1 MLSLSDFYHLPQLDP
16 LIHQMVSE
24 PAGLLLIAGLDSR
37 PIQGKAAGFLP
48 SGRQSLLGIL
58 VDEILSTHAT
68 KRCIVVTAEKDLL
81 RVPRQFKRRVQV
93 ELIKAHQ
100 DYPERIAAAV
110 QDQPGLLVID
120 ELSQESVLPAFEAA
134 RQGLRVLS
142 QYDTIFCG
150 SEVTRQLLHLGTTED
165 DLHNLRWVLAIQRMP
180 TLCPKCK
187 QPATLEPAHLEML
200 HTHPALAGS
209 RVDDLTFYQASGC
222 THCHNSGR
230 LGDVAVFDVFRND
243 GMSQARLPISSL
255 LPRETYIW
263 ELVRSGH
270 LPVEDFLDFETLQFQ
285 RAFNLFIDRERTLM
299 ETRTALESQLLQL
312 EAANKVLQQRTEA
325 LVSFQ
330 AIGQAMI
337 SSDNLEDLAA
347 RLCRHACQLCAAERA
362 ILYYQRFEGQVE
374 VLAVAGWEATLVRR
388 QVDMDLILT
397 AQVGPQPQAFDWPP
411 PGVPV
416 LLDNF
421 SLQAGLAISLY
432 AQNEWVGLMILHTS
446 QKDHFLPGEVALL
459 ETFAS
464 QAALAIQRAG
474 LVEQLGDKITRLEA
488 AQVELAHKERLER
501 EMELARQ
508 VQHSLLP
515 RTFPDLPGFRFAAR
529 FEPARQVGGDFFD
542 VIALEDGRFGV
553 AIADVTDKGMPA
565 ALYMA
570 ITRSLLRAEA
580 HRERSPGNVLANV
593 NRLLMELGEPNMFVT
608 LFFGIIDPAT
618 RFFNYARAGHERPY
632 LLRDGGLKPFDGE
645 GMALGLLAG
654 KEFQVTEQQITLS
667 PGDKLVLYTDGLS
680 DVLNSED
687 ELFDRSRLE
696 PLLRSNSN
704 QAPEALCDAVFAAL
718 DRYRGDTEQYDDMT
732 LLVVEVV

>member
-16 LIHQMVSE
+16 LIHQMVTE
-24 PAGLLLIAGLDSR
+24 PSGLLLVAGLDSR
-37 PIQGKAAGFLP
+37 PIQGAAGFLP

-58 VDEILSTHAT
+58 VDEILSAHAT
-68 KRCIVVTAEKDLL
+68 KKCIVVTAEKNLL
-81 RVPRQFKRRVQV
+81 RVPRQFRRRVQV
-93 ELIKAHQ
+93 ELIKSRQ
-100 DYPERIAAAV
+100 DYPEQIAAAV
-110 QDQPGLLVID
+110 RSKPGLLVID
-120 ELSQESVLPAFEAA
+120 EICPETILPALDAA
-134 RQGLRVLS
+134 RRGVRVLS

-150 SEVTRQLLHLGTTED
+150 ADVSRQLLYLGATRN
-165 DLHNLRWVLAIQRMP
+165 DLRNLRWVLAVQRMP
-180 TLCPKCK
+180 TLCAKCK
-187 QPATLEPAHLEML
+187 QPATLEPVQLERLYAHA
-200 HTHPALAGS
+200 ALADV
-209 RVDDLTFYQASGC
+209 RVDEVIFYQAQGC
-222 THCHNSGR
+222 PHCHNSGR
-230 LGDVAVFDVFRND
+230 SGDVAVFDVFRSD
-243 GMSQARLPISSL
+243 GQSQASDTSSSL
-255 LPRETYIW
+255 LARETYVW
-263 ELVRSGH
+263 QLVRSGQ
-270 LPVEDFLDFETLQFQ
+270 LPVDDFLDFETDQFQ
-285 RAFNLFIDRERTLM
+285 RTFNLFVDRERDLM
-299 ETRTALESQLLQL
+299 ETKTALESQLLQL

-325 LVSFQ
+325 LVSLQ

-337 SSDNLEDLAA
+337 SSGNLDDLAA

-374 VLAVAGWEATLVRR
+374 VLAVTGWEPTLVRR
-388 QVDMDLILT
+388 QVEMDLILA
-397 AQVGPQPQAFDWPP
+397 AQVGPQPQTFNWPP

-416 LLDNF
+416 LLEKF
-421 SLQAGLAISLY
+421 SIQAGLAISLY

-446 QKDHFLPGEVALL
+446 QKDAFLPAEVALL

-508 VQHSLLP
+508 VQQSLLP

-529 FEPARQVGGDFFD
+529 CEPARQVGGDFFD
-542 VIALEDGRFGV
+542 VMPLEDGHFGV

-580 HRERSPGNVLANV
+580 HREPSPGSVLANV
-593 NRLLMELGEPNMFVT
+593 NRLLMELGERNMFVT
-608 LFFGIIDPAT
+608 LFFGVIDPRT
-618 RFFNYARAGHERPY
+618 RLFTYVRAGHERPY
-632 LLRDGGLKPFDGE
+632 LLRNGDLQPFDGD
-645 GMALGLLAG
+645 GVALGLLAG
-654 KEFQVTEQQITLS
+654 DEFHVTEQQITLS
-667 PGDKLVLYTDGLS
+667 QGDKLVLYTDGLS

-704 QAPEALCDAVFAAL
+704 RAPETLCESVFAAL
-718 DRYRGDTEQYDDMT
+718 DQYRGDTEQYDDMT
-732 LLVVEVV
+732 LLVVEVM